1 MTAHIRRKL
10 VSPALSESL
19 PKEDQPSVGERRVAE
34 AASHLSDGWHVWHR
48 LPFTSQFRGVET
60 SGDHDVLFYHRQYG
74 FVTMEIKAGGV
85 HRNSDGWYSQGSI
98 KLSKI
103 KDPVAQSQ
111 KCMRALVDQI
121 ASELGEW
128 RRIPA
133 PAKPRAIWVVCFPN
147 LESYQP
153 VKGADL
159 PENHICL
166 GSQIANLE
174 EFLLTATSA
183 ISVDKTEHSPTDSST
198 EQQIFRFLDGNNS
211 SMPLTQVVVSNDRDI
226 EALTAAQLRDL
237 DAASRNKC
245 LCIEGSAGSGKSVL
259 ARAMSKD
266 LQGKGNRVLL
276 LCMSRLLAT
285 ENAVILEGSGVEART
300 IHDLAL
306 DLHKKS
312 GGFVMIPTSAAEQDD
327 FWNIQVLMW
336 MSEAI
341 PKMPARRYDAI
352 IVDEAQDVGEDWWPL
367 LMAILADSE
376 TGLVRL
382 FRDTKQRLA
391 PGPVSVPG
399 FPSGVSFYNLSKGVR
414 SSRLIYQWIARRTKF
429 EIVALD
435 GVPQGRPPE
444 VLHYVEKS
452 EQCQM
457 LDNEIAK
464 LHAEGFKYNK
474 ILVVSCER
482 ELKGGLGQYKG
493 RKAAWSLTNSE
504 LDHDKVNI
512 VSVFRSKGLEADA
525 VILVDVEP
533 ECEPERIYVGA
544 SRAKHSLTVFE
555 RGAGATNSNS
565 LEVGFIPVVLAPGS
579 GLGESADGN

>member
-1 MTAHIRRKL
+1 MTAHIRRPL
-10 VSPALSESL
+10 VSPALSMSL
-19 PKEDQPSVGERRVAE
+19 PKEDQPSVAERRVAE
-34 AASHLSDGWHVWHR
+34 AASHLSVGWHVWHR

-121 ASELGEW
+121 ASELEEW

-133 PAKPRAIWVVCFPN
+133 VAKPRAIWVVCFPN
-147 LESYQP
+147 LESYQQ

-159 PENHICL
+159 PENHVCL

-174 EFLLTATSA
+174 EFLLSATSA
-183 ISVDKTEHSPTDSST
+183 ISVDKTEHWPTDSST

-211 SMPLTQVVVSNDRDI
+211 SMPLPQVVVSNDRDI

-259 ARAMSKD
+259 ARAMSKE
-266 LQGKGNRVLL
+266 LQRKGKRVLL
-276 LCMSRLLAT
+276 LCLSRLLAK
-285 ENAVILEGSGVEART
+285 ENARVLSDTGVEART
-300 IHDLAL
+300 IHDLAR
-306 DLHKKS
+306 DLHENT
-312 GGFVMIPTSAAEQDD
+312 GGFVKFPTSAAEQDD
-327 FWNIQVLMW
+327 FWNIQMPMW

-341 PKMPARRYDAI
+341 PKLPSRRYDAI

-391 PGPVSVPG
+391 PGPVSVPA

-414 SSRLIYQWIARRTKF
+414 SSRAIYQWIARRTKF
-429 EIVALD
+429 EIAALD
-435 GVPQGRPPE
+435 GVPEGTEPLVR
-444 VLHYVEKS
+444 HYGEKS
-452 EQCQM
+452 EQCQR
-457 LDNEIAK
+457 LDSEIAN
-464 LHAEGFKYNK
+464 LHREGIGSNK
-474 ILVVSCER
+474 ILVVSCEP
-482 ELKGGLGQYKG
+482 ELKGGLGEYKG

-504 LDHDKVNI
+504 LHPDKVNI

-533 ECEPERIYVGA
+533 ESEPERIYVGA

-565 LEVGFIPVVLAPGS
+565 L
-579 GLGESADGN
+579 

>member
-1 MTAHIRRKL
+1 MTAHIRRPLKAE
-10 VSPALSESL
+10 ALTQPRSEW
-19 PKEDQPSVGERRVAE
+19 PSVGERRVAE
-34 AASHLSDGWHVWHR
+34 QAKNLSVGWNVWHR
-48 LPFTSQFRGVET
+48 LPFTSQWHGAET
-60 SGDHDVLFYHRQYG
+60 SGDHDVLFYHREYG

-85 HRNSDGWYSQGSI
+85 HRVSDRWYSHGSGGPSAI
-98 KLSKI
+98 TN
-103 KDPVAQSQ
+103 PVAQSQ
-111 KCMRALVDQI
+111 KCMWALIHQI
-121 ASELGEW
+121 ATALGIAQ
-128 RRIPA
+128 RGTVSN
-133 PAKPRAIWVVCFPN
+133 KPRVCWGVCLPN
-147 LESYQP
+147 TSSYQQ
-153 VKGADL
+153 VQGADL
-159 PENHICL
+159 PEIHVCL
-166 GSQIANLE
+166 ESNIANLE
-174 EFLLTATSA
+174 AFLLSITSVATMDGFA
-183 ISVDKTEHSPTDSST
+183 HWPTDKDS
-198 EQQIFRFLDGNNS
+198 EKKIFHFLDSDNKEPSVIQVLVGN
-211 SMPLTQVVVSNDRDI
+211 DKDI
-226 EALTAAQLRDL
+226 EALTAAQLRQL
-237 DAASRNKC
+237 DNAAGNRC
-245 LCIEGSAGSGKSVL
+245 LCVEGSAGSGKSVL

-285 ENAVILEGSGVEART
+285 ENAGILEGSGVEART

-312 GGFVMIPTSAAEQDD
+312 GGFVKIPTSAAEQDD

-341 PKMPARRYDAI
+341 PKLPARRYDAI